1 MNYSTLCHYAFDR
14 SRLVIYIWCISFSQ
28 PSVLTF
34 PGEQL
39 WLYVVI
45 VSALLEKCTLGL
57 ARIHLLVI
65 VQDRQ
70 SQTSLLLNIT
80 VNS

>member
-1 MNYSTLCHYAFDR
+1 MNYSTLCLYAFDR
-14 SRLVIYIWCISFSQ
+14 SRLVICIWCISFSQ
-28 PSVLTF
+28 PSVLMF

-39 WLYVVI
+39 WLYVVT
-45 VSALLEKCTLGL
+45 VSALLK
-57 ARIHLLVI
+57 I
-65 VQDRQ
+65 VQDGAINSQ